1 MKAIKNIGLVD
12 DDEVYVFLTKKVIE
26 STNLI
31 DLIKVF
37 KNGLQALNYLK
48 ENFDKP
54 DSLPEIIL
62 LDLSMPVMDGWQF
75 LEEWVKMKPKIGKKI
90 TIYLCTSSIS
100 PVDILRAKEIAE
112 VTDIIFKPI
121 TKEKLIDI
129 IKNL

>member
-1 MKAIKNIGLVD
+1 MKAIKSIGLVD

-26 STNLI
+26 ITNLI
-31 DLIKVF
+31 DLIIVF

-75 LEEWVKMKPKIGKKI
+75 LEEWVKLKPKIGKKI
-90 TIYLCTSSIS
+90 TIYLSTSSIS

-121 TKEKLIDI
+121 TIEKLIDI